1 MALLQNTEKVSVLL
15 DSCYLYVGLL
25 FLPKFICVEPNKPP
39 YFTGFNR
46 DQLYKNIPLV
56 LHQMIG
62 VGRDKSNK

>member
-1 MALLQNTEKVSVLL
+1 MFYLTPTIFMLNCPFLLKFI
-15 DSCYLYVGLL
+15 YVGP
-25 FLPKFICVEPNKPP
+25 FKPP
-39 YFTGFNR
+39 YLTGFNR